1 MYQLEEE
8 GGDLTII
15 KRGDT
20 MDSDRV
26 EVLLLKLIEDVA
38 EIKGKLNILEEI
50 KIEQKE
56 LTVRVDRLEAKGDRH
71 EKQITS
77 LENRSN
83 KLEEYIRNEMTETN
97 KSNKTIFIS
106 VGICIVTAVVNL
118 VFSLI

>member
-1 MYQLEEE
+1 
-8 GGDLTII
+8 
-15 KRGDT
+15 
-20 MDSDRV
+20 MDNDRA
-26 EVLLLKLIEDVA
+26 ENLLLKLIADA
-38 EIKGKLNILEEI
+38 AQIKGRLDNLEEI

-56 LTVRVDRLEAKGDRH
+56 LAVRVDKLEAKCDRH

-83 KLEEYIRNEMTETN
+83 KLEEYVRNEMIETN

-106 VGICIVTAVVNL
+106 VGICVITAVVNL

>member
-1 MYQLEEE
+1 
-8 GGDLTII
+8 
-15 KRGDT
+15 
-20 MDSDRV
+20 MDNDRV
-26 EVLLLKLIEDVA
+26 ENLLLKLIEDVA
-38 EIKGKLNILEEI
+38 QIKGKLDNLEEI

-56 LTVRVDRLEAKGDRH
+56 LAVRVDKLEAKCDRH

-83 KLEEYIRNEMTETN
+83 KLEEYVRNEMIETN

-106 VGICIVTAVVNL
+106 VGICVITAVVNL

>member
-1 MYQLEEE
+1 
-8 GGDLTII
+8 
-15 KRGDT
+15 
-20 MDSDRV
+20 MDNDRV
-26 EVLLLKLIEDVA
+26 ENLLLKLIEDVA
-38 EIKGKLNILEEI
+38 QIKGKLDNLEEI

-56 LTVRVDRLEAKGDRH
+56 LTVRVDKLEAKSDRH

-83 KLEEYIRNEMTETN
+83 KLEEYVRNEMMETN

-106 VGICIVTAVVNL
+106 VGICVITAVVNL

>member
-1 MYQLEEE
+1 
-8 GGDLTII
+8 
-15 KRGDT
+15 

-77 LENRSN
+77 SFPAITTSITFLNLSVFN
-83 KLEEYIRNEMTETN
+83 CDNFGILPTSIFLFIRGQDYTRP
-97 KSNKTIFIS
+97 
-106 VGICIVTAVVNL
+106 
-118 VFSLI
+118 LI

>member
-8 GGDLTII
+8 GGGLTII

-38 EIKGKLNILEEI
+38 EIKGKLNNLEEI

-56 LTVRVDRLEAKGDRH
+56 LCVRVDKIESKTDRH

-77 LENRSN
+77 LENRSS

>member
-1 MYQLEEE
+1 
-8 GGDLTII
+8 
-15 KRGDT
+15 
-20 MDSDRV
+20 MDNDRV
-26 EVLLLKLIEDVA
+26 ENLLLKLIEDVA
-38 EIKGKLNILEEI
+38 QIKGKLDNLEEI

-56 LTVRVDRLEAKGDRH
+56 LTVRVDKLGGKCDRH

-83 KLEEYIRNEMTETN
+83 KLEEYVRNEMMETN

-106 VGICIVTAVVNL
+106 VGICVITAVVNL